1 VTKDEVRDLL
11 LQYMQI
17 RELNAP
23 QMVAVISRTLRLP
36 GVEGDA
42 GRRSLAR
49 FLDGRPVPQDTLETY
64 TRFAESLPPD

>member
-11 LQYMQI
+11 LDYMKTK
-17 RELNAP
+17 ELNAF
-23 QMVAVISRTLRLP
+23 QMVAVISRALRLP
-36 GVEGDA
+36 RGEGETS
-42 GRRSLAR
+42 RRSLAR